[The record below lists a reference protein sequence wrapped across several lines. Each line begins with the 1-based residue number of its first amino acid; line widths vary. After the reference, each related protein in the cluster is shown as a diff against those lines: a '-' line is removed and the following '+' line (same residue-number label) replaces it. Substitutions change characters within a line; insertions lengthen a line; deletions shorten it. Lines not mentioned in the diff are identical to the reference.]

1 MKILLVHKVL
11 KIKQYNNIYLFTLKK
26 PYSSQKHFIRRM
38 TKAALNVMYMIKIY
52 K

>member
-11 KIKQYNNIYLFTLKK
+11 MIKHYNNIYLLIHIEKNIFFLKT
-26 PYSSQKHFIRRM
+26 FI